1 MFILNLG
8 LSLSLHPVTFY
19 FHNKYVIHFSNF
31 PLRQETVGLLQG
43 FKMLDLSRLLPGP
56 YCSLLLGDLGMEV
69 LKIEDLEQGDYM
81 RKMGPV
87 REEDSGYFLAI
98 NRNKRSMRLNLKI
111 QEGKEIFYKL
121 IESYDIVLES
131 FRPGVMGRLGIG
143 YEELRK
149 KNPRVILCS
158 LSGYGQDGPY
168 QERSGH
174 DVNYIGLGGVLEL
187 TGEKDKSPVIPAV
200 QIADLGAGGMM
211 AAIAILAAALHRE
224 KTGEGQFL
232 DISMLDG
239 VISWLSIHAGKFL
252 LDGDLPMRGQMHL
265 AGRYACYQVYPTKN
279 GRHMSLGALEPKFWK
294 NFCETI
300 GRRELIPK
308 QFIEGDEQ
316 VRIIEEI
323 RSLFKTKTQKEW
335 VDLFR
340 NVDACCEP
348 ILTLEEVFAHPQVL
362 HREMVK
368 EFEHPVE
375 GRFRAVGNPIKSSGF
390 HFETRTP
397 PPRWGEH
404 TLEVLKS
411 IGYSDKEIQRFKEV
425 NAI

>member
-1 MFILNLG
+1 
-8 LSLSLHPVTFY
+8 
-19 FHNKYVIHFSNF
+19 
-31 PLRQETVGLLQG
+31 
-43 FKMLDLSRLLPGP
+43 
-56 YCSLLLGDLGMEV
+56 
-69 LKIEDLEQGDYM
+69 
-81 RKMGPV
+81 
-87 REEDSGYFLAI
+87 
-98 NRNKRSMRLNLKI
+98 
-111 QEGKEIFYKL
+111 
-121 IESYDIVLES
+121 
-131 FRPGVMGRLGIG
+131 
-143 YEELRK
+143 
-149 KNPRVILCS
+149 VILCS

-168 QERSGH
+168 QKRSGH

-200 QIADLGAGGMM
+200 QIADFGAGGMM
-211 AAIAILAAALHRE
+211 AAIAILAATLHRE

-239 VISWLSIHAGKFL
+239 VVSWLSVHAGKFL
-252 LDGDLPMRGQMHL
+252 MDGILPKRGEMHL
-265 AGRYACYQVYPTKN
+265 AGRYACYQVYPTKD

-300 GRRELIPK
+300 GRRELILK

-335 VDLFR
+335 IDLFK
-340 NVDACCEP
+340 NADTCCEP
-348 ILTLEEVFAHPQVL
+348 VLTLEEVFAHPQVL

-390 HFETRTP
+390 PFEIRTL
-397 PPRWGEH
+397 PPRFGEH
-404 TLEVLKS
+404 TMDVLKE
-411 IGYSDKEIQRFKEV
+411 IGYSDKEIQHFKEV
-425 NAI
+425 KAI